1 MTYWKN
7 LRNFEDMKTSIDFL
21 PPYAQRDL
29 HELVGLIR
37 EEIEDV
43 GMIILFGSYARNTFD
58 RHDVSE
64 DYGGGMIEF
73 NSDYDILVVSKK
85 RLGKSEGSVEARIWD
100 RFNARKNDRDTM
112 NVQIVS
118 ESISKLNNALSE
130 GRYFYVD
137 VINEGVIL
145 YNSGE
150 YTLST
155 PRELNFSEI
164 RKIAEEYYADKL
176 DDATTHFDHFQVDL
190 SKQNYQFCAFDLH
203 QVTECLIKAVPLVYV
218 LYGHK
223 EHDLKSLLNKSK
235 RHTMELLKVFPRNT
249 REEKRLFDLLRRAY
263 LEARYNK
270 RNFIVTNADINA
282 LLPKIEQLKQIVEK
296 VCRERF
302 DYYDSRISEKSE

>member
-7 LRNFEDMKTSIDFL
+7 LRNFVDMKTSIDFL
-21 PPYAQRDL
+21 PQYAQRDL

-43 GMIILFGSYARNTFD
+43 GMIILFGSYAKNTFA
-58 RHDVSE
+58 RHDVCE

-100 RFNARKNDRDTM
+100 RFNARKSDRDTM

-137 VINEGVIL
+137 AVNEGVML
-145 YNSGE
+145 YDSGE

-164 RKIAEEYYADKL
+164 REMAKEYYNVRLYKADR
-176 DDATTHFDHFQVDL
+176 HYRYFQVDYL
-190 SKQNYQFCAFDLH
+190 DKAYTDCSFNLH
-203 QVTECLIKAVPLVYV
+203 QITENLIKAIPLVYV

-249 REEKRLFDLLRRAY
+249 KEEKRLFDLLRRAY
-263 LEARYNK
+263 LETRYNPK
-270 RNFIVTNADINA
+270 FVVTKDEVDAIFSKVER
-282 LLPKIEQLKQIVEK
+282 LRGIVEK

-302 DYYDSRISEKSE
+302 DYYDSRISGKSE